1 VEPTDTATLL
11 EIIRALQA
19 QNATLLAE
27 ITRLVRMVQSLTGQL
42 DVMLRDGDEERRA
55 KLIADRAAAAEVLA
69 QARAAA
75 LALAEPAQS
84 PAGHPPASGVAS
96 QPPNTDSKAAC
107 NRHPHGRGP
116 VPDGVQ
122 RVDRTLSADV
132 CPNCKGSK
140 LTAGRRVGE
149 PIDEWDYV
157 RSHLRRHRTIR
168 VACTCDDC
176 GTEIDAP
183 PPPPMPFER
192 AACTFEVIAWV
203 CYGKCGMSLPTDRM
217 TDDFAL
223 QGTPMAS
230 ATLTRWWQRGADL
243 LLPIAAAVR
252 ASLLLDT
259 HIRTDGTG
267 LQVTFPRVKAN
278 PKKGPARPGD
288 VDDDGYLVAK
298 EPIYAQILV
307 FGNDDHA
314 VYWYTPTRHGIH
326 TLDFLTIGHQA
337 DGTPIRWEGTITAD
351 AFSANDL
358 LFEDGTR
365 TESGCNAHG
374 FRKFRDQADK
384 APLLASRAM
393 AYIGQV
399 FGIEAAARDA
409 GLTDA
414 ALLAHRREHAGP
426 VVDAFRAWLDTSLG
440 ELLPTNPVRKAMQ
453 YYLNHWKALTRFLE
467 DPKVHLD
474 NNWSER
480 ALRRIALLRNNSL
493 TAGGEDGARRLCT
506 LFTLI
511 HTCRILKVDP
521 YQYLVWAL
529 TRVVPHPDNR
539 AFTPAALT
547 PSAYKVWR
555 ESSA

>member
-1 VEPTDTATLL
+1 MEPTDTAVLL
-11 EIIRALQA
+11 EIIRTMQA
-19 QNATLLAE
+19 QNASLQAE
-27 ITRLVRMVQSLTGQL
+27 IARLVRMVESLTSQL
-42 DVMLRDGDEERRA
+42 DVLLRDRDDERRA
-55 KLIADRAAAAEVLA
+55 KLVADRAAAIEALGRA
-69 QARAAA
+69 TAAA
-75 LALAEPAQS
+75 SAQPETTQS
-84 PAGHPPASGVAS
+84 PAVPAPATGVAS
-96 QPPNTDSKAAC
+96 SSDTDSKPAC
-107 NRHPHGRGP
+107 NRHPHGRGLI
-116 VPDGVQ
+116 PDGVQ
-122 RVDRTLSADV
+122 REDRTISADA
-132 CPNCKGSK
+132 CPKCNGTK
-140 LTAGRRVGE
+140 LTTGRRVGE
-149 PIDEWDYV
+149 PIEEWDYV
-157 RSHLRRHRTIR
+157 RSHLRRRRTVR

-176 GTEIDAP
+176 GTDIDAP

-192 AACTFEVIAWV
+192 AACTFELMAWV
-203 CYGKCGMSLPTDRM
+203 CYGKCGIFLPTDRM

-243 LLPIAAAVR
+243 LLPIAGAVR

-288 VDDDGYLVAK
+288 VDEDGYLVAK
-298 EPIYAQILV
+298 DPIYAQILV

-314 VYWYTPTRHGIH
+314 VYWYTPTRHGKH

-337 DGTPIRWEGTITAD
+337 DGTPVRWEGTVTAD

-374 FRKFRDQADK
+374 FRKFRDEADK

-399 FGIEAAARDA
+399 FGIEADAQDAR
-409 GLTDA
+409 LTDS
-414 ALLAHRREHAGP
+414 ALLAYRRAHAGP
-426 VVDAFRAWLDTSLG
+426 VIDAFRAWLDASLS

-453 YYLNHWKALTRFLE
+453 YYLNHWGALTRFLD
-467 DPKVHLD
+467 DPKVLLD

-480 ALRRIALLRNNSL
+480 ALRRVALLRNNSL

-511 HTCRILKVDP
+511 HTCRMLKVDP
-521 YQYLVWAL
+521 YEYLVWAL
-529 TRVVPHPDNR
+529 TRIVPHPDNR
-539 AFTPAALT
+539 SFTPAALT
-547 PSAYKVWR
+547 PGSYKARR